1 MSSRKNAY
9 FFQKAENAVKLY
21 IYDEITKSGDFNWET
36 WSYDESETSAKY
48 FRDQLED
55 AGGKEIEL
63 HINSN
68 GGDVMEAN
76 SIYSLLCQYDGKITA
91 YVDGMCYS
99 AAVLILMAADE
110 RIMAKGS
117 TMLIHNAWTVA
128 IGNANELRKAA
139 DDLDALMNANRQ
151 VFLER
156 INLSEEELIS
166 LMEEERILSPEEA
179 VEMGFATK
187 VIGAVSDASQAAK
200 EQTAAIEERI
210 DQIISRDAKAAQLRE
225 LAIQAKKAREVVQK
239 KPVEVEK
246 TKRNILQLMAE
257 AYSRN
262 L

>member
-9 FFQKAENAVKLY
+9 FFQKADDAVKLY
-21 IYDEITKSGDFNWET
+21 VYDEITKGGDFNWET

-117 TMLIHNAWTVA
+117 TMLVHNAWTVA

-187 VIGAVSDASQAAK
+187 VIGAVSDASQAAE

-225 LAIQAKKAREVVQK
+225 LAIQAKKARKVVQK
-239 KPVEVEK
+239 KPEVVEK
-246 TKRNILQLMAE
+246 PKRNILQLMAE

-262 L
+262 I

>member
-9 FFQKAENAVKLY
+9 FFQKADDAVKLY
-21 IYDEITKSGDFNWET
+21 VYDEITKGGDFNWET

-48 FRDQLED
+48 FRDQLAE
-55 AGGKEIEL
+55 AGGKDIEL

-76 SIYSLLCQYDGKITA
+76 SIYSLLSQYDGKITA

-117 TMLIHNAWTVA
+117 TMLVHNAWTVA

-187 VIGAVSDASQAAK
+187 VIGAVSDASQAAE

-239 KPVEVEK
+239 KPEVVEK
-246 TKRNILQLMAE
+246 PKRNILQLMAE

-262 L
+262 

>member
-9 FFQKAENAVKLY
+9 FFQKADDAVKLY
-21 IYDEITKSGDFNWET
+21 VYDEITKGGDFNWET

-117 TMLIHNAWTVA
+117 TMLVHNAWTIA

-187 VIGAVSDASQAAK
+187 VIGAVSDASQAAE

-225 LAIQAKKAREVVQK
+225 LAIQAKKARKVVQK
-239 KPVEVEK
+239 KPEVVEK
-246 TKRNILQLMAE
+246 PKRNILQLMAE

>member
-9 FFQKAENAVKLY
+9 FFQKADDVVKLY
-21 IYDEITKSGDFNWET
+21 VYDEITKGGDFNWET

-117 TMLIHNAWTVA
+117 TMLVHNAWTIA

-187 VIGAVSDASQAAK
+187 VIGAVSDASQAAE

-225 LAIQAKKAREVVQK
+225 LAIQAKKARKVVQK
-239 KPVEVEK
+239 KPEVVEK
-246 TKRNILQLMAE
+246 PKRNILQLMAE

>member
-9 FFQKAENAVKLY
+9 FFQKADDAVKLY
-21 IYDEITKSGDFNWET
+21 VYDEITKGGDFNWET

-48 FRDQLED
+48 FRDQLAE
-55 AGGKEIEL
+55 AGGKDIEL

-76 SIYSLLCQYDGKITA
+76 SIYSLLSQYDGKITA

-117 TMLIHNAWTVA
+117 TMLVHNAWTVA
-128 IGNANELRKAA
+128 VGNANELRKAA

-187 VIGAVSDASQAAK
+187 VIGAVSDASQAAE

-239 KPVEVEK
+239 KPEVVEK
-246 TKRNILQLMAE
+246 PKRNILQLMAE

-262 L
+262 